1 MAPRNNK
8 GRGFIKKRTKTKES
22 MFNSGIPGLED
33 FHFDCGRHNS
43 AEKFKESLL
52 EIANHVVWNIYYGR

>member
-1 MAPRNNK
+1 MAPIKNK
-8 GRGFIKKRTKTKES
+8 GLGFIKKRTNNKES
-22 MFNSGIPGLED
+22 MFTSGILGLEY

-52 EIANHVVWNIYYGR
+52 EIANHVVWNIDYGG